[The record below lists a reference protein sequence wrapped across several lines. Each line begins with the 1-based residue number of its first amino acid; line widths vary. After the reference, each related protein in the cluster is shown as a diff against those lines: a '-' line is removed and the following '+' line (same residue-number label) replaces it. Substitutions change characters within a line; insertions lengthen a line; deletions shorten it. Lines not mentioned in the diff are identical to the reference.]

1 MATTVEHELNKT
13 GKNSGITTFLRRC
26 DEVIRRLIDIFVS
39 AMALFFLSPF
49 FVVIAIILRRDSP
62 GPILFKGDRVGK
74 NGKLFKILKF
84 RTMNET
90 AQSYKGAKIT
100 GTDDPRITPFGKQ
113 LRDTKINELPQLWNV
128 LIGDMSLVGPR
139 PEDPEIVKTWPKE
152 SRDEI
157 LSVSPGITSPASI
170 LYRHEETLLNSR
182 NLMDRYL
189 WDILPSKLR
198 LDHLYVRNRS
208 VLTDLDVIFWTAIA
222 LLPRLKNLNI
232 PENLLLRGPFN
243 LFVNRYFIWFALD
256 YLVALASIAF
266 AGVLRRLS
274 SPLDIGVDTSLVLAL
289 LIALIF
295 SAVNALMG
303 INKIDWNRAQ
313 ATDVTDL
320 GVSAVVVTIILFFGD
335 LIAPEELALP
345 PEVLVLTGMFAFA
358 GFVLVRYRGRLVT
371 AVAGRWL
378 GARSGQIDRLGE
390 PVLIVGAGEGASF
403 GIWLLRNSPLT
414 KAFNIIG
421 LVDDDP
427 RNLGNQ
433 VNGTIV
439 IGRFSDIP
447 DLIRKYDV
455 GLILFAITDAVPEE
469 IERVQGYCTIP
480 SSRIIMIPDVMD
492 SLQAHFPTNERER
505 EERLR
510 KVAQNSTIDR
520 LTGMLNFPAFVRSSD
535 REIQRSRR
543 YQHPCSL
550 ILIKV
555 AYCWPEGADRS
566 RLIKAQALKTVAQRT
581 HANLREID
589 LLGRHGDDSFV
600 VMLPETDLESAN
612 RVAQRLYKNLTF
624 SPVMTDRG
632 ALAVEA
638 ELTIVSPDEDIHS
651 SRELIQRAESYLENS
666 PLGI

>member
-1 MATTVEHELNKT
+1 
-13 GKNSGITTFLRRC
+13 
-26 DEVIRRLIDIFVS
+26 
-39 AMALFFLSPF
+39 
-49 FVVIAIILRRDSP
+49 
-62 GPILFKGDRVGK
+62 
-74 NGKLFKILKF
+74 
-84 RTMNET
+84 
-90 AQSYKGAKIT
+90 
-100 GTDDPRITPFGKQ
+100 
-113 LRDTKINELPQLWNV
+113 
-128 LIGDMSLVGPR
+128 
-139 PEDPEIVKTWPKE
+139 
-152 SRDEI
+152 
-157 LSVSPGITSPASI
+157 
-170 LYRHEETLLNSR
+170 
-182 NLMDRYL
+182 
-189 WDILPSKLR
+189 
-198 LDHLYVRNRS
+198 
-208 VLTDLDVIFWTAIA
+208 
-222 LLPRLKNLNI
+222 
-232 PENLLLRGPFN
+232 
-243 LFVNRYFIWFALD
+243 
-256 YLVALASIAF
+256 
-266 AGVLRRLS
+266 
-274 SPLDIGVDTSLVLAL
+274 
-289 LIALIF
+289 
-295 SAVNALMG
+295 MG

-335 LIAPEELALP
+335 LIAPQELALP

-447 DLIRKYDV
+447 DLIRKHDV

-480 SSRIIMIPDVMD
+480 ASRIIMIPDVMD